1 LKTRKIQDA
10 YSENRFNLSEIKFI
24 LIAPSFGEAVALN
37 GIDQFTDKKII
48 LLSPLVSFVNHNQ
61 HGNEQN
67 LFQLGQFIKP

>member
-1 LKTRKIQDA
+1 M
-10 YSENRFNLSEIKFI
+10 
-24 LIAPSFGEAVALN
+24 IAPSFGEAVALN